1 MNNPFFRSKKKEK
14 NNLLV
19 ESAGQVVMIAT
30 ERIFPNPA
38 QPRNR
43 FDEVDIVALADSIR
57 QHGLIQPISVRK
69 SSKSEFPNEKYYVVA
84 GERRLRAFKMLGKE
98 EIPCLLVDTS
108 PLQSAEL
115 AIIEN
120 IMRKDLNLF
129 EYAAALAMLIDKYEL
144 TQEELAAKM
153 STSQSNIANKLR
165 LLRFTPEEQQLI
177 LEKKLTERH
186 ARSLLR
192 ISDPATRLAAASYI
206 GENGLNVKKAEEYID
221 RLLLPPQKSEKTPRP
236 YDAEAV
242 CHTLAKTLAF
252 VSKKGISAESE
263 RIESESEIRFVI
275 RIPKTVSL

>member
-30 ERIFPNPA
+30 DRIFPNPA

-165 LLRFTPEEQQLI
+165 LLRFTSEEQQLI

-221 RLLLPPQKSEKTPRP
+221 RLLLPPQKSERTPRP

-263 RIESESEIRFVI
+263 RIESDSEIRFVI
-275 RIPKTVSL
+275 RIPKAMSR

>member
-1 MNNPFFRSKKKEK
+1 MNNPFFRPKKKELAP
-14 NNLLV
+14 N
-19 ESAGQVVMIAT
+19 SSDCSGQVVLIPT
-30 ERIFPNPA
+30 DRIFPNPA

-57 QHGLIQPISVRK
+57 QHGLIQPISVRRSTK
-69 SSKSEFPNEKYYVVA
+69 SSFPNEKYYVVA

-129 EYAAALAMLIDKYEL
+129 EYASALETLIEKYEL

-165 LLRFTPEEQQLI
+165 LLRFTREEQQLI

-192 ISDPATRLAAASYI
+192 IADPAVRFRVAQYI
-206 GENGLNVKKAEEYID
+206 ADQGFNVKKTDEYID
-221 RLLLPPQKSEKTPRP
+221 HLLIPPKKSEKKAKP

-242 CHTLAKTLAF
+242 CHTFSKALAF
-252 VSKKGISAESE
+252 VSKKGIQAQSE
-263 RIESESEIRFVI
+263 RIESDSEIRLI
-275 RIPKTVSL
+275 IHIPKALSH